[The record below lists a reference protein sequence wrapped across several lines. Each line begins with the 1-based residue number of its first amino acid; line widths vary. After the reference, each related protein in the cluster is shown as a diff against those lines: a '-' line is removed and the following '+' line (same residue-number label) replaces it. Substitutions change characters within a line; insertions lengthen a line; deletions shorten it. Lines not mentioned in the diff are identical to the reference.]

1 MLDLRPFAPSTF
13 GAEIH
18 GLDLGC
24 ELSDAVMGEILDT
37 NVGRMRTMATSTISH
52 P

>member
-1 MLDLRPFAPSTF
+1 MLDLRPLAPSSF

-24 ELSDAVMGEILDT
+24 ELPDAVMGEILDT
-37 NVGRMRTMATSTISH
+37 NVGRMRAIATSTISH